1 MALLH
6 TKLNVAESVNEVD
19 LNRYVTELS
28 ELVKD
33 SYDHHKKKISLS
45 IKCEIEK
52 ISIEKALPLGLM
64 IVELVSNSMKHA
76 FKKHNIGIIDIV
88 ITQDENIKKLHYS
101 DNGVGFDFHKPSEK
115 GLGQE
120 IIKGLI
126 DQLNGSV
133 ESGSNNGFELNVYF
147 K

>member
-1 MALLH
+1 M
-6 TKLNVAESVNEVD
+6 
-19 LNRYVTELS
+19 
-28 ELVKD
+28 
-33 SYDHHKKKISLS
+33 
-45 IKCEIEK
+45 
-52 ISIEKALPLGLM
+52 SIEKALPLGLI

-76 FKKHNIGIIDIV
+76 FKKHKIGIIDIV
-88 ITQDENIKKLHYS
+88 LTKDENINKLHYS
-101 DNGVGFDFHKPSEK
+101 DNGIGFDFHKPSEK

-126 DQLNGSV
+126 DQLNGIV